1 MNKTPQK
8 IVDGDKRCFL
18 CNSAPPTNQRVKI
31 FGKTKVDIK
40 GLIKTA
46 IDIDVNL
53 YSSGNVLFVCSMTCY
68 KRLIRL
74 DKTIKNLEDAKE
86 EIRKDFARNGNLIRA
101 KRMQN
106 SDENLGDR
114 LIQSE
119 QRQRTSASKSLNFVN
134 PSTNCASSGVSLG
147 LYLPQSQCHHRYQVG
162 FNEFGSLSLT
172 RGHTNVNQ
180 FASHDVYTSTY
191 PNTSSPIPSK
201 VSSRISPTIETV
213 SPLKSTKVNV
223 SIEYPSKTFNKQMP
237 SEYEAIGK
245 ALVHGT
251 PKRIANAVMK
261 CKSISKFIVENVL
274 RTVSTEVNLLC
285 SRKNPSLLRKTGKQD
300 LMKYSM
306 QTLCLEWQTRS
317 PVFYA
322 FLMTVA
328 LSRNKQSHLW
338 LPSVALAGSILLK
351 QRNSHMS
358 ATGAVIGILLKTGSI
373 EVNNISI
380 LMVAILRKNQ

>member
-1 MNKTPQK
+1 MNNTPEK

-31 FGKTKVDIK
+31 FGKTKVDLK
-40 GLIKTA
+40 SLIKTA
-46 IDIDVNL
+46 IDIDVNS
-53 YSSGNVLFVCSMTCY
+53 YSSGNVLFICSVTCY

-74 DKTIKNLEDAKE
+74 DKTIKSLEDAKE
-86 EIRKDFARNGNLIRA
+86 EIRKDFARNGNLIRV

-106 SDENLGDR
+106 CDDNFGDR

-119 QRQRTSASKSLNFVN
+119 RRQQTSASKSLNFDN
-134 PSTNCASSGVSLG
+134 PRTNVSSGPSPG

-162 FNEFGSLSLT
+162 FNAFGSLALT
-172 RGHTNVNQ
+172 RGHTNVFPPNV
-180 FASHDVYTSTY
+180 VYSSTY
-191 PNTSSPIPSK
+191 PNTSSPIPLN
-201 VSSRISPTIETV
+201 V
-213 SPLKSTKVNV
+213 SPAIKSTLLPTPVSPIKSAKVNV
-223 SIEYPSKTFNKQMP
+223 SVEYPSKTFNKQLP

-261 CKSISKFIVENVL
+261 CKPISKFVVENVL
-274 RTVSTEVNLLC
+274 CTVSTEVNSLC

-300 LMKYSM
+300 LIKYSM
-306 QTLCLEWQTRS
+306 QTLCLEWKTRS
-317 PVFYA
+317 SIFYA

-328 LSRNKQSHLW
+328 LSRNNKQSHW

-373 EVNNISI
+373 EVNNI
-380 LMVAILRKNQ
+380 V

>member
-18 CNSAPPTNQRVKI
+18 CNSSPPTNQRVKI
-31 FGKTKVDIK
+31 FGKTKVDLK

-46 IDIDVNL
+46 VDIDVNV
-53 YSSGNVLFVCSMTCY
+53 YSHGNVLFVCSVTCY

-74 DKTIKNLEDAKE
+74 DKTIKSLEDVKE

-106 SDENLGDR
+106 SNENLGDP
-114 LIQSE
+114 LNQTE
-119 QRQRTSASKSLNFVN
+119 QRQQTKASRSLNFAH
-134 PSTNCASSGVSLG
+134 PSTNCAFSGFSPV
-147 LYLPQSQCHHRYQVG
+147 LYLPQTQCHPRCQVG

-172 RGHTNVNQ
+172 RGHTNVCAPN
-180 FASHDVYTSTY
+180 DVYPTTY
-191 PNTSSPIPSK
+191 PNTSSPISLQ
-201 VSSRISPTIETV
+201 VSSEVSPTIETV
-213 SPLKSTKVNV
+213 SPLKSTNVNISV
-223 SIEYPSKTFNKQMP
+223 QYPSKTVNKQIP
-237 SEYEAIGK
+237 SEYESIGK

-261 CKSISKFIVENVL
+261 CKPISKFVLEKVL
-274 RTVSTEVNLLC
+274 RTVSTEVNSLC
-285 SRKNPSLLRKTGKQD
+285 SRKNPSMLRKTGKQD
-300 LMKYSM
+300 LIKYSM

-328 LSRNKQSHLW
+328 LSRSNKQSNW

-351 QRNSHMS
+351 QRNSQMS

-373 EVNNISI
+373 EVNN
-380 LMVAILRKNQ
+380 V